1 MESEKQ
7 EMKQKQMILM
17 NEIPDRFWGLFRSIN
32 RSTYIEALLK
42 INEEYEYSNYFLS
55 REVCIQVLEEY
66 FTAKRLVI
74 WQDELEDEA
83 DALEPTAVRVLNWL
97 LRAGWLRKVDD
108 YASMTVNIVIPDYA
122 AVMIEAFFKLA
133 SDEEDETQIYI
144 QNVYAILF
152 SLKNDPRAGVSL
164 LNTAYVNTKRLN
176 KTLQDML
183 HNMDKFFAS
192 LLEQKAYGELLKEH
206 LEGYVEEI
214 VKKKYHML
222 KTSDN
227 FYLYKNDI
235 KRWISS
241 MREDVE
247 WMEQMSR
254 RSGQKVTAGDIGEK
268 LDQIERGFDDIEH
281 RIANMDREHSRYIRA
296 TVTRLNYLL
305 NQEDS
310 MKGLVIR
317 LLNHLSQT
325 EDQDEAVKEVGN
337 LMNLSQISIL
347 SEKSLYKKR
356 RARSGFKENLMPE
369 EEAVELTMEEI
380 LDLNRLKSRYSGREI
395 ESYIES
401 HMENGRMEVRED
413 TVNSPE
419 EFEKL
424 ILAYDYSTRR
434 KSLYQVEDQET
445 ELIDNGRYC
454 YPKLVFVRRKES

>member
-1 MESEKQ
+1 
-7 EMKQKQMILM
+7 MILM

-32 RSTYIEALLK
+32 RPTYIEALLK

-192 LLEQKAYGELLKEH
+192 LLEQKAYGDLLKEH

-305 NQEDS
+305 NQEDN

-317 LLNHLSQT
+317 LLNHISET
-325 EDQDEAVKEVGN
+325 EDQDEAVKEVGSR
-337 LMNLSQISIL
+337 MNLSQISIL

-356 RARSGFKENLMPE
+356 RARSGFKESLMPE
-369 EEAVELTMEEI
+369 EAPVELTMEEV
-380 LDLNRLKSRYSGREI
+380 LELNRLKSRYSRKEI

-401 HMENGRMEVRED
+401 HLENGRMEVSED

-434 KSLYQVEDQET
+434 KSLYQVEDQEA
-445 ELIDNGRYC
+445 ELIDNGRYR
-454 YPKLVFVRRKES
+454 YPKLVFARRKEL

>member
-1 MESEKQ
+1 
-7 EMKQKQMILM
+7 MILM

-55 REVCIQVLEEY
+55 RELCLQVLEEY
-66 FTAKRLVI
+66 FIQKQLVI
-74 WQDELEDEA
+74 WQDELEDES
-83 DALEPTAVRVLNWL
+83 DALLPTAARVLNWL

-108 YASMTVNIVIPDYA
+108 YASMAVHIVIPDYA
-122 AVMIEAFFKLA
+122 AVMIEAFFKLT

-152 SLKNDPRAGVSL
+152 SLKNDPRASVGL

-192 LLEQKAYGELLKEH
+192 LLSKKAYGELLKDH

-214 VKKKYHML
+214 VKKKYHIL

-241 MREDVE
+241 MREDGE

-254 RSGQKVTAGDIGEK
+254 RSGQNVTAADIGEK

-281 RIANMDREHSRYIRA
+281 RIANMDKEHSRYIRA

-305 NQEDS
+305 NQEDN

-317 LLNHLSQT
+317 LLNHLSDA
-325 EDQDEAVKEVGN
+325 EDQEEAIKETGN
-337 LMNLSQISIL
+337 RMNLSQISLL
-347 SEKSLYKKR
+347 SENSLYKKR
-356 RARSGFKENLMPE
+356 KPRTDFKENLME
-369 EEAVELTMEEI
+369 EEGIPELTMEEV
-380 LDLNRLKSRYSGREI
+380 LNLNRLKSRYSKKEI
-395 ESYIES
+395 EDFIEA
-401 HMENGRMEVRED
+401 HLEHGRMEVKED
-413 TVNSPE
+413 TVRSPE

-434 KSLYQVEDQET
+434 KSLYQVEDQEP
-445 ELIDNGRYC
+445 EQINNGRYR

>member
-1 MESEKQ
+1 
-7 EMKQKQMILM
+7 MILM

-164 LNTAYVNTKRLN
+164 LNTAYINTKRLN

-192 LLEQKAYGELLKEH
+192 LLEKRAYGELLKEH
-206 LEGYVEEI
+206 LEGYVDEI

-235 KRWISS
+235 KRWIGS
-241 MREDVE
+241 MREDTE
-247 WMEQMSR
+247 WIEQMSR
-254 RSGQKVTAGDIGEK
+254 RSGQKVTAGDIVEK

-281 RIANMDREHSRYIRA
+281 RIANMDKEHSRYIRA

-317 LLNHLSQT
+317 LLNHLSET
-325 EDQDEAVKEVGN
+325 EDPDEALKEVGG
-337 LMNLSQISIL
+337 LMNLSQVSIL

-356 RARSGFKENLMPE
+356 RTRTGFKENLMPE
-369 EEAVELTMEEI
+369 EEPAELTMEEI
-380 LDLNRLKSRYSGREI
+380 LNLNRLKSRYSRKEI
-395 ESYIES
+395 ERYIEA
-401 HMENGRMEVRED
+401 HLENGRMEVTKD
-413 TVNSPE
+413 TVGSPE
-419 EFEKL
+419 EFEML

-434 KSLYQVEDQET
+434 KSMYQVEEQEA
-445 ELIDNGRYC
+445 ELIDNGRYR

>member
-1 MESEKQ
+1 
-7 EMKQKQMILM
+7 MILM